1 MHVARAYDWQLLL
14 LEYYV
19 YGIPSSDCSSPPT
32 ESAWLLLG
40 WGKQIFLVFII
51 MNIQKLSYV
60 LYFCF
65 TIMIQKPLFKA
76 SWEKA
81 LCISLHIR
89 LMNISITFSLAIP
102 WWIPY
107 PRFVHGWQNKRQL
120 KYATLG
126 KWLKKDTIRNQY
138 NDWIIRKGHKLNFT
152 MLHEKILNPKV

>member
-1 MHVARAYDWQLLL
+1 MWLGLMTGSFFYWNTMFMAYLAVTAPAHLQNR
-14 LEYYV
+14 
-19 YGIPSSDCSSPPT
+19 
-32 ESAWLLLG
+32 LG
-40 WGKQIFLVFII
+40 CCLAGANKSFLCLII